1 MLWTDFAPT
10 RILGNREKK
19 GNALMRLQ
27 GRVAIITGA
36 AGGIGAA
43 VARRFAAEGAD
54 LCLAGRRG
62 CAAVAAELGQTGRR
76 VIDVQTDVTDRT
88 ANQAMVARALEA
100 FGRVDI
106 LVTVAGVVSQG
117 NAETLAE
124 AEWDRVINVNLKG
137 VFLSC
142 QAVIPTMRAAGY
154 GRIVNIGSLLAK
166 NGGNPRPWIDRKEQ
180 ERAGNVAYGAA
191 KAGVHALT
199 LFLAKE
205 LSADNITVNCV
216 APGPIASAM
225 TVNLPDSFKS
235 LLPVGRLGR
244 PEEVADAVA
253 YLAGEQAAFTTG
265 EILDVNGGA
274 WID

>member
-1 MLWTDFAPT
+1 
-10 RILGNREKK
+10 
-19 GNALMRLQ
+19 MRLA
-27 GRVAIITGA
+27 GRTAIITGA

-43 VARRFAAEGAD
+43 IARRFAAEGAD
-54 LCLAGRRG
+54 LCLVGRRG
-62 CAAVAAELGQTGRR
+62 CAAVAEELVSSGRKVLDLR
-76 VIDVQTDVTDRT
+76 EDITSHAAIRRMVE
-88 ANQAMVARALEA
+88 QALAA
-100 FGRVDI
+100 FGKIDI
-106 LVTVAGVVSQG
+106 LVPVAGVVSTG
-117 NAETLAE
+117 NAETLDE
-124 AEWDRVINVNLKG
+124 AEWDRVISINLKG

-142 QAVIPTMRAAGY
+142 QAVIPAMRAARY

-166 NGGNPRPWIDRKEQ
+166 NGGNPRPWIDRREQ
-180 ERAGNVAYGAA
+180 ERAGNIAYGAA
-191 KAGVHALT
+191 KAGVHAIT

-225 TVNLPDSFKS
+225 TTNLPDTFKT

-244 PEEVADAVA
+244 PEEVADAVV
-253 YLAGEQAAFTTG
+253 YLAGEQASFTTG

>member
-1 MLWTDFAPT
+1 
-10 RILGNREKK
+10 
-19 GNALMRLQ
+19 MRLQ

-43 VARRFAAEGAD
+43 VARRFAQEGAD

-62 CAAVAAELGQTGRR
+62 CAAIAAEVAAMGRR
-76 VIDVQTDVTDRT
+76 VIDVQTDVTDKAQNER
-88 ANQAMVARALEA
+88 MVAATLDA
-100 FGRVDI
+100 FGKVDI

-124 AEWDRVINVNLKG
+124 AEWDRVIAINLKG

-142 QAVIPTMRAAGY
+142 QAVIPAMRAAKY
-154 GRIVNIGSLLAK
+154 GRIINIGSLLAK

-191 KAGVHALT
+191 KAGVHAIT

-225 TVNLPDSFKS
+225 TTNLPETFKS

-244 PEEVADAVA
+244 PEEVADACA
-253 YLAGEQAAFTTG
+253 YMAGEQAAFTTG

-274 WID
+274 FID

>member
-1 MLWTDFAPT
+1 
-10 RILGNREKK
+10 
-19 GNALMRLQ
+19 MRLQ
-27 GRVAIITGA
+27 GRAAIITGA

-43 VARRFAAEGAD
+43 VARRFALEGAD

-62 CAAVAAELGQTGRR
+62 CADLAAELSAERAPAGRR
-76 VIDVQTDVTDRT
+76 VIDVPTDVTRKA
-88 ANQAMVARALEA
+88 ANEAMVAATLQA

-124 AEWDRVINVNLKG
+124 EEWDRVMAVNLKG

-142 QAVIPTMRAAGY
+142 QAVIPAMRAARY
-154 GRIVNIGSLLAK
+154 GRIINIGSLLAK
-166 NGGNPRPWIDRKEQ
+166 NGGNPRPWIDRNEQ
-180 ERAGNVAYGAA
+180 THAGNIAYGSA
-191 KAGVHALT
+191 KAGVHAIT

-225 TVNLPDSFKS
+225 TTNLPNTFKT

>member
-1 MLWTDFAPT
+1 
-10 RILGNREKK
+10 
-19 GNALMRLQ
+19 MRLQ
-27 GRVAIITGA
+27 GRVAIVTGA

-62 CAAVAAELGQTGRR
+62 CAAIAEELSGSGRR
-76 VIDVQTDVTDRT
+76 IIDIQTDVTSKA
-88 ANQAMVARALEA
+88 ANQRMVQATLDA
-100 FGRVDI
+100 FGKVDI
-106 LVTVAGVVSQG
+106 LVAVAGVVSQG

-124 AEWDRVINVNLKG
+124 AEWDRVMAVNLKG

-142 QAVIPTMRAAGY
+142 QAVIPAMRAARY
-154 GRIVNIGSLLAK
+154 GRIVTIGSLLAK

-191 KAGVHALT
+191 KAGVHAIT

-205 LSADNITVNCV
+205 LAADNITVNCV

-244 PEEVADAVA
+244 ADEVADAAA

>member
-1 MLWTDFAPT
+1 
-10 RILGNREKK
+10 
-19 GNALMRLQ
+19 MRLQ

-43 VARRFAAEGAD
+43 AARRFAREGAD

-62 CAAVAAELGQTGRR
+62 CAAAAAEIAADPACAGRR
-76 VIDVQTDVTDRT
+76 VIDLQTDVTSKD
-88 ANQAMVARALEA
+88 ANQAMVARALHA
-100 FGRVDI
+100 FGKVDI

-124 AEWDRVINVNLKG
+124 AEWDRVIDVNLKG

-142 QAVIPTMRAAGY
+142 QAVIPAMRAAGY
-154 GRIVNIGSLLAK
+154 GRIINIGSLLAK
-166 NGGNPRPWIDRKEQ
+166 NGGNPRPWIDRTEQ
-180 ERAGNVAYGAA
+180 TRAGNVAYGAA
-191 KAGVHALT
+191 KAGVHAIT

-225 TVNLPDSFKS
+225 TTNLPDSFKS

-244 PEEVADAVA
+244 PEEVADACA
-253 YLAGEQAAFTTG
+253 YLAGEQASFTTG

>member
-1 MLWTDFAPT
+1 
-10 RILGNREKK
+10 
-19 GNALMRLQ
+19 MRLQ

-43 VARRFAAEGAD
+43 VARRFAQEGAD

-62 CAAVAAELGQTGRR
+62 CAAVAAEVAATGRR
-76 VIDVQTDVTDRT
+76 AIDLRTDVTSKD
-88 ANQAMVARALEA
+88 ANQAMVATTLQT
-100 FGRVDI
+100 FGKVDI

-142 QAVIPTMRAAGY
+142 QAVIPAMRAAGY
-154 GRIVNIGSLLAK
+154 GRIINIGSLLAK
-166 NGGNPRPWIDRKEQ
+166 NGGNPRPWIDRGEQ
-180 ERAGNVAYGAA
+180 TRAGNVAYGAA
-191 KAGVHALT
+191 KAGVHAIT

-205 LSADNITVNCV
+205 LSGENITVNCV

-225 TVNLPDSFKS
+225 TTNLPDSFKS

-244 PEEVADAVA
+244 PEEVADACA
-253 YLAGEQAAFTTG
+253 YLAGEQASFTTG

>member
-1 MLWTDFAPT
+1 M
-10 RILGNREKK
+10 
-19 GNALMRLQ
+19 
-27 GRVAIITGA
+27 
-36 AGGIGAA
+36 
-43 VARRFAAEGAD
+43 
-54 LCLAGRRG
+54 GRR
-62 CAAVAAELGQTGRR
+62 A
-76 VIDVQTDVTDRT
+76 IDVRTDVTDR
-88 ANQAMVARALEA
+88 ASVRAMVEQTLAA

-124 AEWDRVINVNLKG
+124 EEWDRVIDINLKG

-142 QAVIPTMRAAGY
+142 QAVIPAMRAAGY

-180 ERAGNVAYGAA
+180 ERAGNIAYGAA
-191 KAGVHALT
+191 KAGVHAIT
-199 LFLAKE
+199 MFLAKE
-205 LSADNITVNCV
+205 LAADNITVNCV

-225 TVNLPDSFKS
+225 TTNLPDTFKS

-244 PEEVADAVA
+244 PEEVADAVT
-253 YLAGEQAAFTTG
+253 YLAGEQASFTTG
-265 EILDVNGGA
+265 EVLDVNGGA

>member
-1 MLWTDFAPT
+1 
-10 RILGNREKK
+10 
-19 GNALMRLQ
+19 MRLH
-27 GRVAIITGA
+27 GRSAIITGA

-62 CAAVAAELGQTGRR
+62 CADLSGELTAAGHKA
-76 VIDVQTDVTDRT
+76 IDVRTDVTDRA
-88 ANQAMVARALEA
+88 ANQHMVRRALEE
-100 FGRVDI
+100 FGKVDI
-106 LVTVAGVVSQG
+106 LVTVAGVVSAG

-124 AEWDRVINVNLKG
+124 EEWDRVMAVNLKG

-142 QAVIPTMRAAGY
+142 QAVIPAMRAARY
-154 GRIVNIGSLLAK
+154 GRIINIGSLLAK
-166 NGGNPRPWIDRKEQ
+166 NGGNPRPWLDRKEQ

-191 KAGVHALT
+191 KAGVHAIT
-199 LFLAKE
+199 LYLAKE

-225 TVNLPDSFKS
+225 TTNLPETFKA

-244 PEEVADAVA
+244 PEEVADAVT
-253 YLAGEQAAFTTG
+253 YLAGEQASFTTG